1 MLIRV
6 QDSNNALIE
15 DISASNFS
23 ITAPLLLLSPNGGE
37 VWEGGTT
44 QQITWVYSGTS
55 NYFNIDY
62 SLDAGNTWQSI
73 GQSVY
78 NTNGIYSWVIPNTP
92 STSALVRVTDYYESC
107 QSDKSDFTFEISPAT
122 PVINVTYPY
131 SGVTM
136 YAGRTVNV
144 SWNSQFVISNQVQIE
159 YTTDGGTTWNYISTI
174 TENDGSYTW
183 LVPNEVSN
191 QVQVRITDLTN
202 NQTVGYSGAYS
213 SIALPFINITA
224 PTGGSVQA
232 QCELVNITWTSG
244 GTINNRYRLE
254 WSDDGGA
261 SWNTI
266 TSNYSSTSYNWSY
279 PSAVGT
285 VQLRVS
291 DTNDLTD
298 FDVVSP
304 DLNFAP
310 NTGIILLAPNGGE
323 SWEAGTSQTISWAA
337 AADVDYVEI
346 YFSIDNGASWEY
358 IDFVYASYGA
368 VSWTI
373 PNTPSNQ
380 CLIRLDDPYN
390 GSCREDFSD
399 GNFAIITPSP
409 VVYSPNGGE
418 TYYSGQGVNINW
430 SDEFYSS
437 SFVTIEYSSDN
448 GVTWEFVS
456 EAENNDGSY
465 TWTIPE
471 EYTLEGLI
479 RVTDFSDLTQTDTS
493 DAVFEISPSIVA
505 TSPNGDN
512 GIQDWRVCTETTIT
526 WTSGG
531 TSNYFELYYSLDN
544 GNTWIPLNTNYY
556 SPGFLNTYDWV
567 MPNSPTATALVRVED
582 RFNPNQ
588 VDESDATF
596 TIAPAI
602 TILAPNGGE
611 ILGVGQ
617 NVTISWLNEG
627 ATNFYNIDY
636 STNGGV
642 SWNSIVFNEF
652 IPSTEYQWTVPGPVG
667 SEYRMRVT
675 DNIDNCKTDVSDAY
689 FEVSSVQ
696 QGTIVL
702 NAPNGNENWEAC
714 SQHLISWNN
723 ISTSDFFDIEY
734 SLDNGSNW
742 ISIVSN
748 YFSTD
753 GSYAWTLPNVNSSN
767 LLVRV
772 QDHTSPLFTDES
784 NSVFTIIGP
793 EANAGTDVALCAGE
807 SALLQATGGVS
818 YLWSPSTG
826 LSDTG
831 IANPIVSVSMS
842 TVYTVTTTDANG
854 CVASDDVLVSID
866 NRVCDIEGCMDT
878 DAYNYNPLATIDNG
892 FCLYTEGG
900 GGGTCATDIDGDGII
915 STSDLLL
922 VLGSFGSTC
931 E

>member
-1 MLIRV
+1 M

-15 DISASNFS
+15 DISSNNFS
-23 ITAPLLLLSPNGGE
+23 IIAPLLLISPNGGE

-78 NTNGIYSWVIPNTP
+78 NTNGIYSWVVPNTP

-107 QSDKSDFTFEISPAT
+107 QSDKSDFTFEILPAT

-131 SGVTM
+131 IGVTM
-136 YAGRTVNV
+136 FAGRTVNV

-174 TENDGSYTW
+174 TENEGSYTW

-266 TSNYSSTSYNWSY
+266 TSNY
-279 PSAVGT
+279 
-285 VQLRVS
+285 
-291 DTNDLTD
+291 
-298 FDVVSP
+298 
-304 DLNFAP
+304 
-310 NTGIILLAPNGGE
+310 
-323 SWEAGTSQTISWAA
+323 
-337 AADVDYVEI
+337 
-346 YFSIDNGASWEY
+346 
-358 IDFVYASYGA
+358 
-368 VSWTI
+368 
-373 PNTPSNQ
+373 
-380 CLIRLDDPYN
+380 
-390 GSCREDFSD
+390 
-399 GNFAIITPSP
+399 
-409 VVYSPNGGE
+409 
-418 TYYSGQGVNINW
+418 
-430 SDEFYSS
+430 
-437 SFVTIEYSSDN
+437 
-448 GVTWEFVS
+448 
-456 EAENNDGSY
+456 
-465 TWTIPE
+465 
-471 EYTLEGLI
+471 
-479 RVTDFSDLTQTDTS
+479 
-493 DAVFEISPSIVA
+493 
-505 TSPNGDN
+505 
-512 GIQDWRVCTETTIT
+512 
-526 WTSGG
+526 
-531 TSNYFELYYSLDN
+531 
-544 GNTWIPLNTNYY
+544 
-556 SPGFLNTYDWV
+556 
-567 MPNSPTATALVRVED
+567 
-582 RFNPNQ
+582 
-588 VDESDATF
+588 
-596 TIAPAI
+596 
-602 TILAPNGGE
+602 
-611 ILGVGQ
+611 
-617 NVTISWLNEG
+617 
-627 ATNFYNIDY
+627 
-636 STNGGV
+636 
-642 SWNSIVFNEF
+642 
-652 IPSTEYQWTVPGPVG
+652 
-667 SEYRMRVT
+667 
-675 DNIDNCKTDVSDAY
+675 
-689 FEVSSVQ
+689 
-696 QGTIVL
+696 
-702 NAPNGNENWEAC
+702 
-714 SQHLISWNN
+714 
-723 ISTSDFFDIEY
+723 
-734 SLDNGSNW
+734 
-742 ISIVSN
+742 
-748 YFSTD
+748 FSTD

-831 IANPIVSVSMS
+831 VANPIVSVSMS

-866 NRVCDIEGCMDT
+866 NGLCDIEGCMDT
-878 DAYNYNPLATIDNG
+878 DTYNYNPLATIDNG